1 VRSLKGLEPFIQL
14 VVCGFEL
21 TKDGWLFDGR
31 DGTAPKDPLYGFTK
45 LGDLYRKADPNYVG
59 RFTVPTLWD
68 KKTETIVNNESSEII
83 RMFYT
88 EFDHLLPE
96 HLRESAQPG
105 GGGGFYPEHLRKEI
119 DEMNDW
125 VYHTVNNG
133 VYKTGFATTQAA
145 YEANLYPLFES
156 LDRLEKHLG
165 EPGHSPYLFGKYI
178 TEADVRLYTTLIRF
192 DVAYVNIFMCNLK
205 MIRYDYPRLS
215 RWLRNLYWDGG
226 KTVNGH
232 VWKDTTYFTLV
243 RHCILW
249 DAKRELRLIKP
260 CSINTDTS
268 ERRGGLSQ
276 TRNLFCPRDL
286 TRISSHWT
294 MLKSPMD
301 TNRHAKR
308 PDVTGHATKSF
319 ETIVLNVIK
328 LVPVLLLITLF
339 A

>member
-1 VRSLKGLEPFIQL
+1 MLYINWGCPWAHRANLVRSLKGLEPFIQL

-21 TKDGWLFDGR
+21 TKDGWIFDGR

-68 KKTETIVNNESSEII
+68 KKTETVVNNESSEII

-96 HLRESAQPG
+96 HLREANKP
-105 GGGGFYPEHLRKEI
+105 GGGFYPEHLRKEI

-145 YEANLYPLFES
+145 YESNLYPLFES

-205 MIRYDYPRLS
+205 MIRYDYPKLS

-226 KTVNGH
+226 KTLYGH

-243 RHCILW
+243 WHFIIWHAEGESHTDNVVQYKYGYLR
-249 DAKRELRLIKP
+249 AKGRTERDEELVLPKGP
-260 CSINTDTS
+260 Y
-268 ERRGGLSQ
+268 
-276 TRNLFCPRDL
+276 
-286 TRISSHWT
+286 
-294 MLKSPMD
+294 
-301 TNRHAKR
+301 
-308 PDVTGHATKSF
+308 PDIQPLDNAEIANEH
-319 ETIVLNVIK
+319 
-328 LVPVLLLITLF
+328 
-339 A
+339 